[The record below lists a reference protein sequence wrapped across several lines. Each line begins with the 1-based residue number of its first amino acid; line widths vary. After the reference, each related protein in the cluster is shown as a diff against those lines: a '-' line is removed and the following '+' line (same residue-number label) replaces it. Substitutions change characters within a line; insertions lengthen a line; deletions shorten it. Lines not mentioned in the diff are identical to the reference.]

1 MNASDELKTRLVKYE
16 NSTTPLSKFHVNE
29 KKAQMHNKD
38 ASNNAKGAI
47 SNNDNEN
54 IPEKNAKG
62 ARKQGGQS
70 KRKWKRYTMVTPDI
84 TEIAKASQ

>member
-1 MNASDELKTRLVKYE
+1 MR
-16 NSTTPLSKFHVNE
+16 
-29 KKAQMHNKD
+29 NKD

-70 KRKWKRYTMVTPDI
+70 KRKWKRYTYGYSRYNRN
-84 TEIAKASQ
+84 SQS